1 MEIGMVI
8 LWMLGMLLIGSVAAV
23 VAKKGGV
30 GYLIGM
36 FAGAVVIT
44 AVIANKLVVFGPFT
58 LSASIIVFSITFF
71 LTDVISE
78 FWGKEEAKKAVWAGF
93 LADILL
99 LFSIYVA
106 IQWTPASF
114 WGGQEAFMQ
123 TLGTTGRIAL
133 ASLIAYIVAQNH
145 DVWAYHFWKE
155 KFQGKYLWLR
165 NNMST
170 GVSQIIDS
178 ILFASIAFYGV
189 APVVPIIIGTIVVKF
204 IIAALDT
211 PFLYA
216 VRWYFAKVKPYKK
229 GKPVSMAVVD

>member
-1 MEIGMVI
+1 MLTVI
-8 LWMLGMLLIGSVAAV
+8 LWILGMLAIASIAAIV
-23 VAKKGGV
+23 SKKHGV
-30 GYLIGM
+30 EYLIGM

-44 AVIANKLVVFGPFT
+44 AVIAGKLVTFGPFT

-71 LTDVISE
+71 LTDIISE
-78 FWGKEEAKKAVWAGF
+78 FWGKKEAQKAVWAGF

-99 LFSIYVA
+99 LFAVWVA

-114 WGGQEAFMQ
+114 WKGQEAFVQ
-123 TLGTTGRIAL
+123 TLGTTWRIAT

-145 DVWAYHFWKE
+145 DVWAYHYLKKLFK
-155 KFQGKYLWLR
+155 GKHLWIR
-165 NNMST
+165 NNLST

-178 ILFASIAFYGV
+178 ILFVSIAFFGIT
-189 APVVPIIIGTIVVKF
+189 PVLPVIISTIVVKF

-216 VRWYFAKVKPYKK
+216 VRWYFEKVKPQRKA
-229 GKPVSMAVVD
+229 KPVEGMVVVD